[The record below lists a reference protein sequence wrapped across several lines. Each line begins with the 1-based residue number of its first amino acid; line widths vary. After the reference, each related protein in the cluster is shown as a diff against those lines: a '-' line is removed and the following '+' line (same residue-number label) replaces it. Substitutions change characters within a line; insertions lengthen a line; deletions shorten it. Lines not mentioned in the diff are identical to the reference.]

1 MTDRWKFYHISRSK
15 LQKSA
20 FDRGRNVVEM
30 ETIRNARNVLKD
42 SRLFRVCSS
51 TSTAQRRSE
60 GVLNGLHNRWS
71 SPKRVIKADLSATKK
86 RWRDALFAL
95 AMAFYD
101 FQKRPRCRAE
111 AWRLKF
117 IFQFSKGEEDK
128 ERLLRQLQLA
138 AMPQGLLMKSHQRA
152 DSEMFYVGR
161 LQHCCGPNESSSEA
175 SMMAVMYSEK

>member
-51 TSTAQRRSE
+51 TSTARRRSE

-86 RWRDALFAL
+86 DDETRFLHWRWLFTTL
-95 AMAFYD
+95 
-101 FQKRPRCRAE
+101 QKRPRCRAE

-161 LQHCCGPNESSSEA
+161 LQHCCGPNESSSDA
-175 SMMAVMYSEK
+175 LMMAGMYSEK